1 MNNVVATGAAAVED
15 TGGEE
20 DMVEITVAED
30 VEGME
35 PLDHS
40 DQPQS
45 R

>member
-1 MNNVVATGAAAVED
+1 MVDMAAAAVEA
-15 TGGEE
+15 TGEEE

-35 PLDHS
+35 ALDHS
-40 DQPQS
+40 DQPRS

>member
-1 MNNVVATGAAAVED
+1 MNNVVATGAAA
-15 TGGEE
+15 GGEQ

-35 PLDHS
+35 ALDHS